1 MGCTRSSVLIR
12 DANDRASGSADSGD
26 VACATVRRLASLL
39 LCAGAVAMSG
49 CRPMQANA
57 QVPPSDQQFMLTAA
71 SVGTA
76 EIEPGKLASERGASA
91 DVRSF
96 GRKMV
101 DEHTRIDATLTDLA
115 DRKKVRL
122 LKAMDPASRTL
133 YDELSHMSGPAFDRK
148 YAVAQ
153 LHVHSMGNGL
163 YRSEAQ
169 NGEVP
174 DVKAFAADR
183 VPIGMNHLQHAA
195 QLLRGLPASSAQSRR
210 ENGRGRSLHDGRL

>member
-1 MGCTRSSVLIR
+1 MH
-12 DANDRASGSADSGD
+12 
-26 VACATVRRLASLL
+26 
-39 LCAGAVAMSG
+39 
-49 CRPMQANA
+49 ANA
-57 QVPPSDQQFMLTAA
+57 QIPPSDQQFMLTAA
-71 SVGTA
+71 SVGIA
-76 EIEPGKLASERGASA
+76 EIELGKLASERGASA

-96 GRKMV
+96 GRKTV

-133 YDELSHMSGPAFDRK
+133 YDELSHMSGPAFDRE

-163 YRSEAQ
+163 YQSEAQ
-169 NGEVP
+169 NGEDP

-195 QLLRGLPASSAQSRR
+195 
-210 ENGRGRSLHDGRL
+210 